1 MRTRTTLTPL
11 ALIVVAACSSN
22 GSSPST
28 TEAASENASSDLAVL
43 PAVAE
48 AEASPARDDVH
59 DLDLHRRGR
68 RVAHVLL
75 LSIDGLHDVDLSRFI
90 DGNPRSALA
99 RLSRHGVRYAQAYV
113 NRLDGTPSNPSDSF
127 PGLLALTTGGS
138 SPTHGSWYDVSYA
151 RDLHAYSATAPCAG
165 PAGTTVTY
173 DESLDDDGAHLWG
186 NGTDD
191 TPTHDVAVVRSRID
205 RTRLPYARKGAACE
219 PVFPHQFIRTNTIF
233 NVAKAAGLHTAW
245 SDKHLAYELVS
256 GPSGTGLD
264 DLFAPEINSDPSLS
278 LIPSAPKG
286 SAFTDRWTY
295 TEAYDDL
302 KAQAI
307 LNEIDGEWSDH
318 GLAGARAAGGRPGV
332 PSIFGMNFQALSVA
346 QKNAKPAGGY
356 ADGVGTPGPEV
367 EDALLHTDAS
377 IGRMLDRLDAR
388 GLRRDTLIIVTAKHG
403 QSAIDRTLYAPVDGD
418 AVAQLVDGV
427 APVAGHVEDDAAFYW
442 LQDPRS
448 ARAAASVLLAPPA
461 AGVDPH
467 ADLVMTTSTDASY
480 VRMFGDPTRDPRAPD
495 VVVQPAHGVLYSLSK
510 KKDAEHGGFTDDD
523 AHVGLLIANP
533 ALEAE
538 TVDAPVRTKQVA
550 PTILRALGLDPRAL
564 DAVRAEGTRAL
575 PELDL

>member
-1 MRTRTTLTPL
+1 MRTRTVLSPL
-11 ALIVVAACSSN
+11 ALALVAACGSNAPPSS
-22 GSSPST
+22 T
-28 TEAASENASSDLAVL
+28 AEATSDVALASSQAPAPLAATD
-43 PAVAE
+43 P
-48 AEASPARDDVH
+48 SRDD
-59 DLDLHRRGR
+59 DRGR
-68 RVAHVLL
+68 DAHRHGARMKHVLL
-75 LSIDGLHDVDLSRFI
+75 LSIDGLHAVDLSRFI
-90 DGNPRSALA
+90 DEHPRSALA
-99 RLSRHGVRYAQAYV
+99 RLAHHGVRYDSAYV
-113 NRLDGTPSNPSDSF
+113 NRLDGTPTNPSDSF

-151 RDLHAYSATAPCAG
+151 RDLHAYSATAPCEG
-165 PAGTTVTY
+165 PPGTGVAY
-173 DESLDDDGAHLWG
+173 DETLDADTSHLWG
-186 NGTDD
+186 SSADD
-191 TPTHDVAVVRSRID
+191 TPTHDVAVVRARID
-205 RTRLPYARKGAACE
+205 RTHLPYAMKGGSCE
-219 PVFPHQFIRTNTIF
+219 PVFPHEFIRTNTIF
-233 NVAKAAGLHTAW
+233 EVAKAAGLRTAW

-256 GPSGTGLD
+256 GPSGAGLD
-264 DLFAPEINSDPSLS
+264 DLFAPEINSDPSNS

-302 KAQAI
+302 KTQAI

-318 GLAGARAAGGRPGV
+318 GLAGARESCGRPGV

-346 QKNAKPAGGY
+346 QKNAKPTGGY
-356 ADGVGTPGPEV
+356 AGADGTPGPEV
-367 EDALLHTDAS
+367 LDALVHTDAS

-388 GLRRDTLIIVTAKHG
+388 GLRRDTLIVVTAKHG
-403 QSAIDRTLYAPVDGD
+403 QSAIDRSLYTPVDGD
-418 AVAQLVDGV
+418 AVAAAIDAV

-442 LQDPRS
+442 LRDRAG

-461 AGVDPH
+461 GVDPR
-467 ADLVMTTSTDASY
+467 ADLVLTTSTDSAY
-480 VRMFGDPTRDPRAPD
+480 VRMFGDPARDPRAPD

-523 AHVGLLIANP
+523 AHVGLLVSNP
-533 ALEAE
+533 ALDEA

>member
-1 MRTRTTLTPL
+1 MRTRTALSPL
-11 ALIVVAACSSN
+11 ALALVAACSSN
-22 GSSPST
+22 APPSST
-28 TEAASENASSDLAVL
+28 LEATSDVAVASSLTAA
-43 PAVAE
+43 PGAPE
-48 AEASPARDDVH
+48 RQARDD
-59 DLDLHRRGR
+59 DDDDRDAHRRGR
-68 RVAHVLL
+68 RVKHVLL
-75 LSIDGLHDVDLSRFI
+75 LSIDGLHAVDLSRFI
-90 DGNPRSALA
+90 DGHPRSALA
-99 RLSRHGVRYAQAYV
+99 RLAHHGVRYDSAYV

-151 RDLHAYSATAPCAG
+151 RDVHAYSATAPCAG
-165 PAGTTVTY
+165 PPGTTVAY
-173 DESLDDDGAHLWG
+173 DETLDVDGSHLWG
-186 NGTDD
+186 NSADD

-205 RTRLPYARKGAACE
+205 RTHLPYAMKGGSCE

-233 NVAKAAGLHTAW
+233 NVARAAGLHTAW

-264 DLFAPEINSDPSLS
+264 DLFAPEINSDPSNS

-318 GLAGARAAGGRPGV
+318 GLAGARESERRPGV

-346 QKNAKPAGGY
+346 QKNAKPTGGY
-356 ADGVGTPGPEV
+356 EGADGTPGPEV
-367 EDALLHTDAS
+367 LDALEHTDAS
-377 IGRMLDRLDAR
+377 IARMLDRLDAR
-388 GLRRDTLIIVTAKHG
+388 GLRRETLIVVTAKHG
-403 QSAIDRTLYAPVDGD
+403 QSPIDRTLYTPVDGD
-418 AVAQLVDGV
+418 AVAAAVDAV

-442 LQDPRS
+442 LRDPKG
-448 ARAAASVLLAPPA
+448 ARAAASFLLAPPA
-461 AGVDPH
+461 GVDAR
-467 ADLVMTTSTDASY
+467 ADLVLTTSTDSAY
-480 VRMFGDPTRDPRAPD
+480 VRMFGDPARDPRAPD
-495 VVVQPAHGVLYSLSK
+495 VVVQPARGVLYSLSK
-510 KKDAEHGGFTDDD
+510 KKDAEHGGFTEDD
-523 AHVGLLIANP
+523 AHVGLLVSNP
-533 ALEAE
+533 ALDEA
-538 TVDAPVRTKQVA
+538 TVLAPVRTKQVA